1 MLDRLFPTSAENRAI
16 NFQSIW
22 GAGDSY
28 AVSTN
33 SGTVVTQEN
42 AMKIATVYAC
52 VRLISDSISTLPVGV
67 SVESMVSVCL
77 CSHGLF
83 GSITLNQG

>member
-1 MLDRLFPTSAENRAI
+1 MLDRLFPTSSENRAI
-16 NFQSIW
+16 SFQSIW

-28 AVSTN
+28 AVTTN
-33 SGTVVTQEN
+33 SGTIVTQEN

-67 SVESMVSVCL
+67 FRRINGERLPVLILLVL
-77 CSHGLF
+77 
-83 GSITLNQG
+83 